1 MMQIRTA
8 IAQMIM
14 KFKFVP
20 DGPRHVE
27 TDPYSVILGPKD
39 GGKVKFI
46 PRT

>member
-1 MMQIRTA
+1 MQIRTA

-14 KFKFVP
+14 KYRFAP
-20 DGPRHVE
+20 DGPQHLE
-27 TDPYSVILGPKD
+27 TDSYSVLLGPKS